1 MPLCSGCFNARLTLE
16 CLYSMLDRCVAR
28 DKNLLLFCSCFC
40 CRYFLWALNVST
52 CVPQD
57 VDHTSLKYRTRTH
70 TLVLGHNKSTIVHNM
85 HRNKNSIYNEPPP
98 THFVRFRKFSPKF
111 WMYTLLQQRLAIYPI
126 YDYLYNYIWDCERG
140 VDSDLWFLS
149 LALFDSDLKTCR
161 VSIRG

>member
-52 CVPQD
+52 CVPPD

-70 TLVLGHNKSTIVHNM
+70 TLVLGHNKSTFVHNM
-85 HRNKNSIYNEPPP
+85 HRNKNSIYNELRSPISFDFANSLLNFEC
-98 THFVRFRKFSPKF
+98 THYCSSGWQFTQYTITYIITYETVNGGLTAISDF
-111 WMYTLLQQRLAIYPI
+111 WA
-126 YDYLYNYIWDCERG
+126 
-140 VDSDLWFLS
+140 
-149 LALFDSDLKTCR
+149 
-161 VSIRG
+161 